1 MARTTGTIR
10 SATYGDEIVR
20 AFIPAPLPPADP
32 PLVLEGELA
41 RLHVEAHAALSRLQV
56 AAHLVPS
63 QQWFLY
69 GFVRKE
75 AVVSSQIEGTQATLQ
90 DVLSF
95 EATHQT
101 SKPLEVEEICNY
113 VDAVRHARKRL
124 ADPKGIP
131 LCSRLLCEAHAR
143 LMHGVRG
150 AEKAPGTIRTTQNWI
165 GGSRPSTAAYV
176 PPPPDQVPE
185 ALSALDRWIHSADAL
200 PPLVRAGLAHV
211 QFETIHPFLDGNG
224 RIGRLLIAL
233 LVEHWGILDGPL
245 LYLSLAF
252 KRHRADYYRH
262 LSQVRTVGD
271 WEGWTSFFLT
281 CVIEAAED
289 GIAASIRLFTLIDRD
304 RRRLTA
310 LPSTSMSVMRL
321 FALLPEHPVI
331 RLPLVVRMLATSKP
345 TASKAIQ
352 GLVDAG
358 ILSET
363 TGMQRDRIYNY
374 RAYLKILCEDT
385 LSLPG

>member
-10 SATYGDEIVR
+10 SVNYGDEIVR

-41 RLHVEAHAALSRLQV
+41 RLHLQAQAALSRLQV

-63 QQWFLY
+63 HQWFLY

-95 EATHQT
+95 EATHQA

-113 VDAVRHARKRL
+113 VDAVRHARKRI

-150 AEKAPGTIRTTQNWI
+150 AEKAPGSIRTTQNWI
-165 GGSRPSTAAYV
+165 GGSRPGTAAYV

-233 LVEHWGILDGPL
+233 LVEQWGILDGPL

-262 LSQVRTVGD
+262 LSLVRSAGD
-271 WEGWTSFFLT
+271 WEAWTSFYLK

-304 RRRLTA
+304 RRRLIA
-310 LPSTSMSVMRL
+310 LPSTSMSVIRL

-331 RLPLVVRMLATSKP
+331 RLPLVVKLLATSKP

-385 LSLPG
+385 QSIPG